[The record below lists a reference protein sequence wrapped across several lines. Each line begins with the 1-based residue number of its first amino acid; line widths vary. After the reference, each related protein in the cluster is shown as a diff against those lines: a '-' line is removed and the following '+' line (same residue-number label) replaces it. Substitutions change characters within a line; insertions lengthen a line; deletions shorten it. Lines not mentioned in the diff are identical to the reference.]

1 MTKRLLT
8 LLMALLLLAGCV
20 PAQAEEAAG
29 PVVTLLDGAGQAV
42 GQGVLLEAGQ
52 EVLVPASLA
61 ETAGLQVQ
69 AGEATIPVSGVEAS
83 GELAAVLRLEAQTR
97 DPLPLAAEDPAV
109 FSRVEAV
116 SAQGETSACTVLTQ
130 VSLADGWGFTFRDE
144 AGTAQPG
151 SALINDAGE
160 LAGLVLGAWADM
172 PNAKVAL
179 GARAIAT
186 LGEEPAGDAP
196 APLPAKEEPAA
207 PVEKQDEPAAPGEKQ
222 DEPAAPGEKPEKPAG
237 SGKEKEDPA
246 APKAEEEAPAP
257 AKSTVFLE
265 DISLTMRGADELE
278 VDWAGSEVMDLSEDS
293 AFVVYYGDMDS
304 PYTWWEEA
312 SGEETSLVVN
322 VIPGQT
328 YAVWVQHG
336 HGTVDTSINMSEEE
350 IYACVAFME
359 VPEAKVFNK
368 YGYQQDEIYFCL
380 TTEDGNNAMPA
391 ALTFTPEELST
402 RGQELRL
409 NVTSTYR
416 VKRDTTANMGIAM
429 ITPSG
434 ECYDSWGEFL
444 FEADLDEDVW
454 YLALGT
460 LQDDYLQYNTT
471 WEPGVYTITV
481 YLDGARVTQ
490 AMFTVE

>member
-69 AGEATIPVSGVEAS
+69 AGEEVLSVLGVAAS
-83 GELAAVLRLEAQTR
+83 GASVTMLRLEEEAG

-109 FSRVEAV
+109 FSQVEAV
-116 SAQGETSACTVLTQ
+116 SDQWETASCTVLTR

-144 AGTAQPG
+144 TDTAQPG
-151 SALINDAGE
+151 GALLNGAGE
-160 LAGLVLGAWADM
+160 LAGLVLGTWADM

-179 GARAIAT
+179 GAEAIAALQGNT
-186 LGEEPAGDAP
+186 QTNVLNPLPEKEAP
-196 APLPAKEEPAA
+196 AAPENKQEEPAA
-207 PVEKQDEPAAPGEKQ
+207 PE
-222 DEPAAPGEKPEKPAG
+222 
-237 SGKEKEDPA
+237 GKHEDPTA
-246 APKAEEEAPAP
+246 SKPKKEEPLPA
-257 AKSTVFLE
+257 SGTVFLQN
-265 DISLTMRGADELE
+265 ISLTMRGADELE
-278 VDWAGSEVMDLSEDS
+278 VDWAGSEVTDLRDDS
-293 AFVVYYGDMDS
+293 VFAVYYGDMDS

-312 SGEETSLVVN
+312 SGEETSLIVN

-336 HGTVDTSINMSEEE
+336 HGEVDTTLNMSDEE
-350 IYACVAFME
+350 IFTCVAFID

-368 YGYQQDEIYFCL
+368 YGYVQDETYFCL
-380 TTEDGNNAMPA
+380 ATDDGKTLLPA
-391 ALTFTPEELST
+391 AGSFTSEALSR
-402 RGQELRL
+402 RGQELQL
-409 NVTSTYR
+409 NATSTYR
-416 VKRDTTANMGIAM
+416 VKRDTSANMGIAM
-429 ITPSG
+429 MTPSG
-434 ECYDSWGEFL
+434 DCYDFWGEFL

-454 YLALGT
+454 FISLSS

-471 WEPGVYTITV
+471 WEPGVYTVTV
-481 YLDGARVTQ
+481 YFDGARVTQ

>member
-8 LLMALLLLAGCV
+8 LLMALLLLAGMV
-20 PAQAEEAAG
+20 PAQAQEAAG

-83 GELAAVLRLEAQTR
+83 GELAAVLRLETQTR
-97 DPLPLAAEDPAV
+97 DPLPLAAADPAV
-109 FSRVEAV
+109 FSRVEAI

-130 VSLADGWGFTFRDE
+130 VSLSDGWGFTFRDE

-160 LAGLVLGAWADM
+160 LAGIVLGAWADM

-179 GARAIAT
+179 GAQAIAT
-186 LGEEPAGDAP
+186 LGEQPAGDAP
-196 APLPAKEEPAA
+196 APLPAKEEPAVSGEKPDA
-207 PVEKQDEPAAPGEKQ
+207 PAAPGDKPEEPASPEKKPEEPAAPEK
-222 DEPAAPGEKPEKPAG
+222 EPEKPA
-237 SGKEKEDPA
+237 
-246 APKAEEEAPAP
+246 APKPEADGPASP
-257 AKSTVFLE
+257 EGTVFLE

-278 VDWAGSEVMDLSEDS
+278 VDWAGSEVADLSEDS
-293 AFVVYYGDMDS
+293 VFVVYYGDMDS

-312 SGEETSLVVN
+312 SGEETSLTVN

-336 HGTVDTSINMSEEE
+336 HGKVDTSMNMSEEE
-350 IYACVAFME
+350 IYACVAIME
-359 VPEAKVFNK
+359 VPQPKVFNK
-368 YGYQQDEIYFCL
+368 YGYEQDEIYFCL
-380 TTEDGNNAMPA
+380 ATEDGKTLLPA
-391 ALTFTPEELST
+391 ADSFTPEALSS

-416 VKRDTTANMGIAM
+416 VKRDTTANMGISM

-444 FEADLDEDVW
+444 FEADLEEDVW

-471 WEPGVYTITV
+471 WEPGDYTITV

-490 AMFTVE
+490 AVFTVE

>member
-144 AGTAQPG
+144 TDTAQPG

-179 GARAIAT
+179 GAEAIAALQGNAQANVLT
-186 LGEEPAGDAP
+186 PLPEKEAP
-196 APLPAKEEPAA
+196 AAPENKQEEPAA
-207 PVEKQDEPAAPGEKQ
+207 SKPKKEEPLSA
-222 DEPAAPGEKPEKPAG
+222 
-237 SGKEKEDPA
+237 SG
-246 APKAEEEAPAP
+246 
-257 AKSTVFLE
+257 TVFLE
-265 DISLTMRGADELE
+265 NISLTMRGADELE
-278 VDWAGSEVMDLSEDS
+278 VDWAGSEVTDRRDDS
-293 AFVVYYGDMDS
+293 VFAVYYGSMDS

-312 SGEETSLVVN
+312 SGEETSLIVN

-336 HGTVDTSINMSEEE
+336 HGEVDTTLDMSDEE
-350 IYACVAFME
+350 ILTCVAFMD

-368 YGYQQDEIYFCL
+368 YGYVQDETYFCL
-380 TTEDGNNAMPA
+380 ATDDGKTLLPA
-391 ALTFTPEELST
+391 AGSFTSEALSR
-402 RGQELRL
+402 RGQELQL
-409 NVTSTYR
+409 NATSTYR
-416 VKRDTTANMGIAM
+416 VKRDTSANMGIAM
-429 ITPSG
+429 MTPSG
-434 ECYDSWGEFL
+434 ECYDFWGEFL

-454 YLALGT
+454 FISLSS
-460 LQDDYLQYNTT
+460 LQDDYLQYNTA
-471 WEPGVYTITV
+471 WEPGIYTVTV
-481 YLDGARVTQ
+481 YFDGARVTQ

>member
-144 AGTAQPG
+144 TDTAQPG

-179 GARAIAT
+179 GAEAIAA
-186 LGEEPAGDAP
+186 LQGNAQANVLNPLPEKEAP
-196 APLPAKEEPAA
+196 AAPENRQEEPAA
-207 PVEKQDEPAAPGEKQ
+207 PE
-222 DEPAAPGEKPEKPAG
+222 
-237 SGKEKEDPA
+237 GKHEDPTA
-246 APKAEEEAPAP
+246 SKPKKEEPLSA
-257 AKSTVFLE
+257 SGTVFLE
-265 DISLTMRGADELE
+265 NISLTMRGADELE
-278 VDWAGSEVMDLSEDS
+278 VDWASSEVADLRDDS
-293 AFVVYYGDMDS
+293 VFAVYYGDMDS

-312 SGEETSLVVN
+312 SGEETSLIVN

-336 HGTVDTSINMSEEE
+336 HGEVDTTLDMSDEE
-350 IYACVAFME
+350 IIACVAFMD

-391 ALTFTPEELST
+391 AFTFTSEELST

-416 VKRDTTANMGIAM
+416 VKRDTAANMGIAM

-454 YLALGT
+454 YLALGP

-471 WEPGVYTITV
+471 WEPGVYTVTV
-481 YLDGARVTQ
+481 YFDGARVTQ

>member
-109 FSRVEAV
+109 FARVEAV

-144 AGTAQPG
+144 ADTAQPG

-179 GARAIAT
+179 GAEAIAA
-186 LGEEPAGDAP
+186 LQGNAQANVLN
-196 APLPAKEEPAA
+196 PLPEKEAPTAPEGKHEDPTASKPKKEEPLSA
-207 PVEKQDEPAAPGEKQ
+207 
-222 DEPAAPGEKPEKPAG
+222 
-237 SGKEKEDPA
+237 SG
-246 APKAEEEAPAP
+246 
-257 AKSTVFLE
+257 TVFLE
-265 DISLTMRGADELE
+265 NISLTMRGADELE
-278 VDWAGSEVMDLSEDS
+278 VDWAGSEVTDRRDDS
-293 AFVVYYGDMDS
+293 VFAVYYGSMDS

-312 SGEETSLVVN
+312 SGEETSLIVN

-336 HGTVDTSINMSEEE
+336 HGEVDTALDMSDEE
-350 IYACVAFME
+350 ILTCVAFMD

-380 TTEDGNNAMPA
+380 ATDDGKTLLPA
-391 ALTFTPEELST
+391 AGSFTSEALST

-460 LQDDYLQYNTT
+460 LQDDYLQYNTA
-471 WEPGVYTITV
+471 WEPGVYTIMV

>member
-69 AGEATIPVSGVEAS
+69 AGEATIPVSGVETS

-109 FSRVEAV
+109 FARVEAV

-144 AGTAQPG
+144 ADTAQPG
-151 SALINDAGE
+151 GALINDAGE

-179 GARAIAT
+179 GAEAIAALQGNAQANVLNPLPEKEAPT
-186 LGEEPAGDAP
+186 ASKPKKEE
-196 APLPAKEEPAA
+196 PLPA
-207 PVEKQDEPAAPGEKQ
+207 
-222 DEPAAPGEKPEKPAG
+222 
-237 SGKEKEDPA
+237 SG
-246 APKAEEEAPAP
+246 
-257 AKSTVFLE
+257 TVFLE
-265 DISLTMRGADELE
+265 NISLTMRGADELE

-312 SGEETSLVVN
+312 SGEETSLIVN

-336 HGTVDTSINMSEEE
+336 HGEVDTTLNMSDEE
-350 IYACVAFME
+350 IIACVAFMD

-391 ALTFTPEELST
+391 AFTFTSEELST

-454 YLALGT
+454 YLALGP

-471 WEPGVYTITV
+471 WEPGIYTVTV
-481 YLDGARVTQ
+481 YFDGARVTQ

>member
-116 SAQGETSACTVLTQ
+116 SAQGETSECTVLTR
-130 VSLADGWGFTFRDE
+130 VSLEDGWGFTFQDE

-151 SALINDAGE
+151 GALLNDAGE
-160 LAGLVLGAWADM
+160 LAGLVLGSWAEM
-172 PNAKVAL
+172 PNTKVAL
-179 GARAIAT
+179 GAEAIAA
-186 LGEEPAGDAP
+186 LQGNAQANVLNPLPEKEAP
-196 APLPAKEEPAA
+196 AAPEGKHEDPTASKPKKEEPLSA
-207 PVEKQDEPAAPGEKQ
+207 
-222 DEPAAPGEKPEKPAG
+222 
-237 SGKEKEDPA
+237 SG
-246 APKAEEEAPAP
+246 
-257 AKSTVFLE
+257 TVFLE
-265 DISLTMRGADELE
+265 NISLTMRGADELE
-278 VDWAGSEVMDLSEDS
+278 VDWASSEINDLRKDS
-293 AFVVYYGDMDS
+293 VFAVYYGDLDC
-304 PYTWWEEA
+304 PYSWWEEA
-312 SGEETSLVVN
+312 SGEETSLIVN

-336 HGTVDTSINMSEEE
+336 HGEVDTTLDMSDEE
-350 IYACVAFME
+350 ILTCVAFMD

-368 YGYQQDEIYFCL
+368 YGYVQDETYFCL
-380 TTEDGNNAMPA
+380 ATDDGKTLLPA
-391 ALTFTPEELST
+391 AGSFTSEALSR
-402 RGQELRL
+402 RGQELQL
-409 NVTSTYR
+409 NATSTYR

-429 ITPSG
+429 VTPSG

-454 YLALGT
+454 YLALGP

-471 WEPGVYTITV
+471 WEPGVYTVTV
-481 YLDGARVTQ
+481 YFDGARVTQ

>member
-83 GELAAVLRLEAQTR
+83 GELAAVLRL
-97 DPLPLAAEDPAV
+97 AAEDPAV

-144 AGTAQPG
+144 TGTAQPG
-151 SALINDAGE
+151 GALINDAGE

-179 GARAIAT
+179 GAEAIAA
-186 LGEEPAGDAP
+186 LQGNAQANVLNPLPEKEAPAAPENKQEEPTASKP
-196 APLPAKEEPAA
+196 KKEEPLSA
-207 PVEKQDEPAAPGEKQ
+207 
-222 DEPAAPGEKPEKPAG
+222 
-237 SGKEKEDPA
+237 SG
-246 APKAEEEAPAP
+246 
-257 AKSTVFLE
+257 TVFLE
-265 DISLTMRGADELE
+265 NISLTMRGADELE
-278 VDWAGSEVMDLSEDS
+278 VDWAGSEVADLRDDS
-293 AFVVYYGDMDS
+293 VFAVYYGDMDS

-312 SGEETSLVVN
+312 SGEETSLIVN
-322 VIPGQT
+322 VVPGQT

-336 HGTVDTSINMSEEE
+336 HGEVDTTLNMSDEE
-350 IYACVAFME
+350 IIACVAFMD

-391 ALTFTPEELST
+391 AFTFTSEELST

-416 VKRDTTANMGIAM
+416 VKRDTAANMGIAM

-444 FEADLDEDVW
+444 FEADQDEDVW
-454 YLALGT
+454 YLALGP

-471 WEPGVYTITV
+471 WEPGVYTVTV
-481 YLDGARVTQ
+481 YFDGARVTQ

>member
-8 LLMALLLLAGCV
+8 LSMALMLLAGCV
-20 PAQAEEAAG
+20 HAQAEEAAG

-52 EVLVPASLA
+52 EVLVYASLA

-83 GELAAVLRLEAQTR
+83 GELAAVLRLEAQTL

-144 AGTAQPG
+144 TDTAQPG
-151 SALINDAGE
+151 GALLNGSGE

-179 GARAIAT
+179 GAEAIAA
-186 LGEEPAGDAP
+186 LQGNAQANVLNPLPEKEAPAAPENKQEEPTASKP
-196 APLPAKEEPAA
+196 KKEEPLSA
-207 PVEKQDEPAAPGEKQ
+207 
-222 DEPAAPGEKPEKPAG
+222 
-237 SGKEKEDPA
+237 SG
-246 APKAEEEAPAP
+246 
-257 AKSTVFLE
+257 TVFLE
-265 DISLTMRGADELE
+265 NISLTMRGADELE
-278 VDWAGSEVMDLSEDS
+278 VDWASSEVADLRGDS
-293 AFVVYYGDMDS
+293 VFAVYYGDMDS

-312 SGEETSLVVN
+312 SGEETSLIVN

-336 HGTVDTSINMSEEE
+336 HGEVDTTLNMSDEE
-350 IYACVAFME
+350 IIACVAFMD

-391 ALTFTPEELST
+391 AFTFTSEELST

-429 ITPSG
+429 ITPPG
-434 ECYDSWGEFL
+434 ECYDYWGEFL
-444 FEADLDEDVW
+444 FEADLP
-454 YLALGT
+454 AK
-460 LQDDYLQYNTT
+460 QN
-471 WEPGVYTITV
+471 
-481 YLDGARVTQ
+481 
-490 AMFTVE
+490 MFEKI

>member
-52 EVLVPASLA
+52 EVLVSASLA

-144 AGTAQPG
+144 TDTAQPG
-151 SALINDAGE
+151 GALLNGAGE
-160 LAGLVLGAWADM
+160 LAGLVLGTWADM

-179 GARAIAT
+179 GAEAIAA
-186 LGEEPAGDAP
+186 LQGNAQANVLNPLPEKEAPAAPENKQEEPTASKP
-196 APLPAKEEPAA
+196 KKEEPLSA
-207 PVEKQDEPAAPGEKQ
+207 
-222 DEPAAPGEKPEKPAG
+222 
-237 SGKEKEDPA
+237 SG
-246 APKAEEEAPAP
+246 
-257 AKSTVFLE
+257 TVFLE
-265 DISLTMRGADELE
+265 NISLTMRGADELE
-278 VDWAGSEVMDLSEDS
+278 VDWAGSEVADLRDDS
-293 AFVVYYGDMDS
+293 VFAVYYGDMDS

-312 SGEETSLVVN
+312 SGEETSLIVN

-336 HGTVDTSINMSEEE
+336 HGEVDTTLNMSDEE
-350 IYACVAFME
+350 IFTCVAFTD

-368 YGYQQDEIYFCL
+368 YGYVQDETYFCL
-380 TTEDGNNAMPA
+380 ATDDGKTLLPA
-391 ALTFTPEELST
+391 AGSFTSEALSR
-402 RGQELRL
+402 RGQELQL
-409 NVTSTYR
+409 NATSTYR
-416 VKRDTTANMGIAM
+416 VKRDTSANMGIAM
-429 ITPSG
+429 MTPSG
-434 ECYDSWGEFL
+434 ECYDFWGEFL
-444 FEADLDEDVW
+444 FEADLEEDVW
-454 YLALGT
+454 FISLSS
-460 LQDDYLQYNTT
+460 LQDDYLQYNTA
-471 WEPGVYTITV
+471 WEPGIYTVTV
-481 YLDGARVTQ
+481 YFDGARVTQ

>member
-52 EVLVPASLA
+52 EVLVSASLA

-116 SAQGETSACTVLTQ
+116 SAQGETSTCTVLTQ

-151 SALINDAGE
+151 GALINDAGE

-179 GARAIAT
+179 GAEAIAA
-186 LGEEPAGDAP
+186 LQGNAQANVLN
-196 APLPAKEEPAA
+196 PLPEKEAPAA
-207 PVEKQDEPAAPGEKQ
+207 PENKQEEPTAS
-222 DEPAAPGEKPEKPAG
+222 KPKKEESLSA
-237 SGKEKEDPA
+237 SG
-246 APKAEEEAPAP
+246 
-257 AKSTVFLE
+257 TVFLE
-265 DISLTMRGADELE
+265 NISLTMRGADELE
-278 VDWAGSEVMDLSEDS
+278 VDWAGSEVTDRRDDS
-293 AFVVYYGDMDS
+293 VFAVYYGSMDS

-312 SGEETSLVVN
+312 SGEETSLIVN

-336 HGTVDTSINMSEEE
+336 HGEVDTTLDMSDEE
-350 IYACVAFME
+350 ILTCVAFMD

-380 TTEDGNNAMPA
+380 ATDDGKTLLPA
-391 ALTFTPEELST
+391 AGSFTSEALST

-429 ITPSG
+429 MTPSG

-471 WEPGVYTITV
+471 WEPGVYTIMV

>member
-144 AGTAQPG
+144 TDTAQPG

-179 GARAIAT
+179 GAEAIAA
-186 LGEEPAGDAP
+186 LQGNAQANVLNPLPEKEAP
-196 APLPAKEEPAA
+196 AAPEGKHEDSTASKPKKEEPLSA
-207 PVEKQDEPAAPGEKQ
+207 
-222 DEPAAPGEKPEKPAG
+222 
-237 SGKEKEDPA
+237 SG
-246 APKAEEEAPAP
+246 
-257 AKSTVFLE
+257 TVFLE
-265 DISLTMRGADELE
+265 NISLTMRGADELE
-278 VDWAGSEVMDLSEDS
+278 VDWAGSEVTDRRDDS
-293 AFVVYYGDMDS
+293 VFAVYYGSMDS

-312 SGEETSLVVN
+312 SGEATSLIVN

-336 HGTVDTSINMSEEE
+336 HGEVDTTLDMSDEE
-350 IYACVAFME
+350 ILTCVAFMD

-368 YGYQQDEIYFCL
+368 YGYVQDETYFCL
-380 TTEDGNNAMPA
+380 ATDDGKTLLPA
-391 ALTFTPEELST
+391 AGSFTSEALSR
-402 RGQELRL
+402 RGQELQL
-409 NVTSTYR
+409 NATSTYR
-416 VKRDTTANMGIAM
+416 VKRDTSANMGIAM
-429 ITPSG
+429 MTPSG
-434 ECYDSWGEFL
+434 DCYDFWGEFL

-454 YLALGT
+454 FISLSS
-460 LQDDYLQYNTT
+460 LQDDYLQYNTA
-471 WEPGVYTITV
+471 WEPGIYTVTV
-481 YLDGARVTQ
+481 YFDGARVTQ

>member
-52 EVLVPASLA
+52 EVLVSASLA

-69 AGEATIPVSGVEAS
+69 TGEATIPVSGVEAS

-144 AGTAQPG
+144 TDTAQPG
-151 SALINDAGE
+151 GALINDAGE

-179 GARAIAT
+179 GAEAIAA
-186 LGEEPAGDAP
+186 LQGNAQANVLN
-196 APLPAKEEPAA
+196 PLPEKEAPAA
-207 PVEKQDEPAAPGEKQ
+207 PENKQEEPLSA
-222 DEPAAPGEKPEKPAG
+222 
-237 SGKEKEDPA
+237 SG
-246 APKAEEEAPAP
+246 
-257 AKSTVFLE
+257 TVLLE
-265 DISLTMRGADELE
+265 NISLTMRGADELE
-278 VDWAGSEVMDLSEDS
+278 VDWAGSEVMDLRDDS
-293 AFVVYYGDMDS
+293 VFAVYYGDMDS

-312 SGEETSLVVN
+312 SGEETSLIVN

-336 HGTVDTSINMSEEE
+336 HGEVDTTLNMSDEE
-350 IYACVAFME
+350 ILTCVAFMD

-368 YGYQQDEIYFCL
+368 YGYVQDETYFCL
-380 TTEDGNNAMPA
+380 ATDDGKTLLPA
-391 ALTFTPEELST
+391 AGSFTSEALSR
-402 RGQELRL
+402 RGQELQL
-409 NVTSTYR
+409 NATSTYR
-416 VKRDTTANMGIAM
+416 VKRDTSANMGIAM
-429 ITPSG
+429 MTPSG
-434 ECYDSWGEFL
+434 ECYDFWGEFL

-454 YLALGT
+454 FISLSS
-460 LQDDYLQYNTT
+460 LQDDYLQYNTA
-471 WEPGVYTITV
+471 WEPGVYTVTV
-481 YLDGARVTQ
+481 YFDGARVTQ

>member
-69 AGEATIPVSGVEAS
+69 TGEATIPVSGVEAS

-151 SALINDAGE
+151 GALINDAGE

-179 GARAIAT
+179 GAEAIAA
-186 LGEEPAGDAP
+186 LQGNAQANVLNPLPEKEAP
-196 APLPAKEEPAA
+196 AAPEGKHEDPTASKPKKEEPLSA
-207 PVEKQDEPAAPGEKQ
+207 
-222 DEPAAPGEKPEKPAG
+222 
-237 SGKEKEDPA
+237 SG
-246 APKAEEEAPAP
+246 
-257 AKSTVFLE
+257 TVFLE
-265 DISLTMRGADELE
+265 NISLTMRGADELE
-278 VDWAGSEVMDLSEDS
+278 VDWAGSEVTDRRDDS
-293 AFVVYYGDMDS
+293 VFAVYYGSMDS

-312 SGEETSLVVN
+312 SGEETSLIVN

-336 HGTVDTSINMSEEE
+336 HGEVDTTLDMSDEE
-350 IYACVAFME
+350 ILTCVAFMD

-380 TTEDGNNAMPA
+380 ATDDGKTLLPA
-391 ALTFTPEELST
+391 AGSFTSEALST

-471 WEPGVYTITV
+471 WEPGVYTIMV

>member
-69 AGEATIPVSGVEAS
+69 AGEEVLSVLGVAAS
-83 GELAAVLRLEAQTR
+83 GASVTMLRLEEEAG

-109 FSRVEAV
+109 FSQVEAV
-116 SAQGETSACTVLTQ
+116 SDQWETASCTVLTR

-144 AGTAQPG
+144 TDTAQPG
-151 SALINDAGE
+151 GALLNGAGE
-160 LAGLVLGAWADM
+160 LAGLVLGTWADM

-179 GARAIAT
+179 GAEAIAALQGNT
-186 LGEEPAGDAP
+186 QTNVLNPLPEKEAP
-196 APLPAKEEPAA
+196 ATPEDRQEEPAA
-207 PVEKQDEPAAPGEKQ
+207 PE
-222 DEPAAPGEKPEKPAG
+222 
-237 SGKEKEDPA
+237 GKHEDPTA
-246 APKAEEEAPAP
+246 FKPKKEEPLPA
-257 AKSTVFLE
+257 SGTVFLQN
-265 DISLTMRGADELE
+265 ISLTMRGADELE
-278 VDWAGSEVMDLSEDS
+278 VDWAGSEVTDLRDDS
-293 AFVVYYGDMDS
+293 VFAVYYGDMDS

-312 SGEETSLVVN
+312 SGEETSLIVN

-336 HGTVDTSINMSEEE
+336 HGEVDTTLNMSDEE
-350 IYACVAFME
+350 IFTCVAFID

-368 YGYQQDEIYFCL
+368 YGYVQDETYFCL
-380 TTEDGNNAMPA
+380 ATDDGKTLLPA
-391 ALTFTPEELST
+391 AGSFTSEALSR
-402 RGQELRL
+402 RGQELQL
-409 NVTSTYR
+409 NATSTYR
-416 VKRDTTANMGIAM
+416 VKRDTSANMGIAM
-429 ITPSG
+429 MTPSG
-434 ECYDSWGEFL
+434 ECYDFWGEFL

-454 YLALGT
+454 FISLSS
-460 LQDDYLQYNTT
+460 LQDDYLQYNAS
-471 WEPGVYTITV
+471 WEPGIYTVTV
-481 YLDGARVTQ
+481 YFDGARVTQ

>member
-144 AGTAQPG
+144 ADTAQPG
-151 SALINDAGE
+151 GALINDAGE

-179 GARAIAT
+179 GAEAIAA
-186 LGEEPAGDAP
+186 LQGNAQANVLN
-196 APLPAKEEPAA
+196 PLPEKEAPAA
-207 PVEKQDEPAAPGEKQ
+207 PENKQEEPTASKPKRKSPFP
-222 DEPAAPGEKPEKPAG
+222 PAVRC
-237 SGKEKEDPA
+237 SWR
-246 APKAEEEAPAP
+246 
-257 AKSTVFLE
+257 T
-265 DISLTMRGADELE
+265 
-278 VDWAGSEVMDLSEDS
+278 
-293 AFVVYYGDMDS
+293 S
-304 PYTWWEEA
+304 P
-312 SGEETSLVVN
+312 
-322 VIPGQT
+322 
-328 YAVWVQHG
+328 
-336 HGTVDTSINMSEEE
+336 
-350 IYACVAFME
+350 
-359 VPEAKVFNK
+359 
-368 YGYQQDEIYFCL
+368 
-380 TTEDGNNAMPA
+380 
-391 ALTFTPEELST
+391 
-402 RGQELRL
+402 
-409 NVTSTYR
+409 
-416 VKRDTTANMGIAM
+416 
-429 ITPSG
+429 
-434 ECYDSWGEFL
+434 
-444 FEADLDEDVW
+444 
-454 YLALGT
+454 
-460 LQDDYLQYNTT
+460 
-471 WEPGVYTITV
+471 
-481 YLDGARVTQ
+481 
-490 AMFTVE
+490 

>member
-144 AGTAQPG
+144 ADTAQPG

-179 GARAIAT
+179 GAEAIAALQGNT
-186 LGEEPAGDAP
+186 QTNVLNPLPEKEAP
-196 APLPAKEEPAA
+196 AAPEGKHEDPTASKPQKEEPLS
-207 PVEKQDEPAAPGEKQ
+207 V
-222 DEPAAPGEKPEKPAG
+222 
-237 SGKEKEDPA
+237 SG
-246 APKAEEEAPAP
+246 
-257 AKSTVFLE
+257 TVFLE
-265 DISLTMRGADELE
+265 NISLTMRGADELE
-278 VDWAGSEVMDLSEDS
+278 VDWAGSEVTDRRDDS
-293 AFVVYYGDMDS
+293 VFAVYYGSMDS

-312 SGEETSLVVN
+312 SGEETSLIVN

-336 HGTVDTSINMSEEE
+336 HGEVDTTLDMSDEE
-350 IYACVAFME
+350 ILTCVAFMD

-391 ALTFTPEELST
+391 AFTFTSEELST

-460 LQDDYLQYNTT
+460 LQDDYLQYNPT
-471 WEPGVYTITV
+471 WEPGVYTV
-481 YLDGARVTQ
+481 SLYFDGALAAQ
-490 AMFTVE
+490 LPFTVQ

>member
-8 LLMALLLLAGCV
+8 LLMALMLLAGCV
-20 PAQAEEAAG
+20 PAHAEEAAG

-144 AGTAQPG
+144 ADTAQPG
-151 SALINDAGE
+151 GALINDAGE

-179 GARAIAT
+179 GAEAIAA
-186 LGEEPAGDAP
+186 LQGNAQANVLNPLPEKEAPAAPENKQEEPTASKP
-196 APLPAKEEPAA
+196 KKEEPLSA
-207 PVEKQDEPAAPGEKQ
+207 
-222 DEPAAPGEKPEKPAG
+222 
-237 SGKEKEDPA
+237 SG
-246 APKAEEEAPAP
+246 
-257 AKSTVFLE
+257 TVFLE
-265 DISLTMRGADELE
+265 NISLTMRGADELE
-278 VDWAGSEVMDLSEDS
+278 VDWAGSEVADLRDDS
-293 AFVVYYGDMDS
+293 VFAVYYGDMDS

-312 SGEETSLVVN
+312 SGEETSLIVN

-336 HGTVDTSINMSEEE
+336 HGEVDTTLNMSDEE
-350 IYACVAFME
+350 IIACVAFMD

-391 ALTFTPEELST
+391 AFTFTSEELST

-454 YLALGT
+454 YLALGP

-471 WEPGVYTITV
+471 WEPGVYTVTV
-481 YLDGARVTQ
+481 YFDGARVTQ

>member
-20 PAQAEEAAG
+20 QAQAEEAAG

-144 AGTAQPG
+144 ADTAQPG

-179 GARAIAT
+179 GAEAIAA
-186 LGEEPAGDAP
+186 LQGNAQANVLNPLPEKEAP
-196 APLPAKEEPAA
+196 AAPEGKHEDPTASKPKKEEPLSA
-207 PVEKQDEPAAPGEKQ
+207 
-222 DEPAAPGEKPEKPAG
+222 
-237 SGKEKEDPA
+237 SG
-246 APKAEEEAPAP
+246 
-257 AKSTVFLE
+257 TVFLE
-265 DISLTMRGADELE
+265 NISLTMRGADELE
-278 VDWAGSEVMDLSEDS
+278 VDWAGSEVTDRRDDS
-293 AFVVYYGDMDS
+293 VFAVYYGSMDS

-312 SGEETSLVVN
+312 SGEETSLIVN

-336 HGTVDTSINMSEEE
+336 HGEVDTTLDMSDEE
-350 IYACVAFME
+350 IFTCVAFID

-368 YGYQQDEIYFCL
+368 YGYVQDETYFCL
-380 TTEDGNNAMPA
+380 ATDDGKTLLPA
-391 ALTFTPEELST
+391 AGSFTSEALSR
-402 RGQELRL
+402 RGQELQL
-409 NVTSTYR
+409 NATSTYR
-416 VKRDTTANMGIAM
+416 VKRDTSANMGIAM
-429 ITPSG
+429 MTPSG
-434 ECYDSWGEFL
+434 DCYDFWGEFL

-454 YLALGT
+454 FISLSS
-460 LQDDYLQYNTT
+460 LQDDYLQYNTA
-471 WEPGVYTITV
+471 WEPGVYTVTV
-481 YLDGARVTQ
+481 YFDGARVTQ

>member
-1 MTKRLLT
+1 MKKRLLT

-52 EVLVPASLA
+52 EVLVSASLA

-69 AGEATIPVSGVEAS
+69 AGKEVLSVLGVAAS
-83 GELAAVLRLEAQTR
+83 GASVTMLRLEEEAG

-144 AGTAQPG
+144 TDTAQPG
-151 SALINDAGE
+151 GALLNGAGE
-160 LAGLVLGAWADM
+160 LAGLVLGTWADM

-179 GARAIAT
+179 GAEAIAALQGNT
-186 LGEEPAGDAP
+186 QTNVLNPLPEKEAP
-196 APLPAKEEPAA
+196 ATSENKQEEPAA
-207 PVEKQDEPAAPGEKQ
+207 PE
-222 DEPAAPGEKPEKPAG
+222 
-237 SGKEKEDPA
+237 GKHEDPSA
-246 APKAEEEAPAP
+246 FKPKKEEPLPA
-257 AKSTVFLE
+257 SGTVFLQN
-265 DISLTMRGADELE
+265 ISLTMRGADELE
-278 VDWAGSEVMDLSEDS
+278 VDWAGSEVTDLRDDS
-293 AFVVYYGDMDS
+293 VFAVYYGDMDS

-312 SGEETSLVVN
+312 SGEETSLIVN

-336 HGTVDTSINMSEEE
+336 HGEVDTTLNMSDEE
-350 IYACVAFME
+350 IFTCVAFID

-368 YGYQQDEIYFCL
+368 YGYVQDETYFCL
-380 TTEDGNNAMPA
+380 ATDDGKTLLPA
-391 ALTFTPEELST
+391 AGSFTSEALSR
-402 RGQELRL
+402 RGQELQL
-409 NVTSTYR
+409 NATSTYR
-416 VKRDTTANMGIAM
+416 VKRDTSANMGIAM
-429 ITPSG
+429 MTPSG
-434 ECYDSWGEFL
+434 ECYDFWGEFL

-454 YLALGT
+454 FISLSS
-460 LQDDYLQYNTT
+460 LQDDYLQYNTA
-471 WEPGVYTITV
+471 WEPGVYTVTV
-481 YLDGARVTQ
+481 YFDGARVTQ

>member
-52 EVLVPASLA
+52 EVLVSASLA
-61 ETAGLQVQ
+61 ETAGLHVQ

-144 AGTAQPG
+144 TDTAQPG
-151 SALINDAGE
+151 GALINDAGE

-179 GARAIAT
+179 GAEAIAA
-186 LGEEPAGDAP
+186 LQGNAQANVLNPLPEKEAP
-196 APLPAKEEPAA
+196 ATPENKQEEPAA
-207 PVEKQDEPAAPGEKQ
+207 PENKQEEPTASKPKKE
-222 DEPAAPGEKPEKPAG
+222 EPLSA
-237 SGKEKEDPA
+237 SG
-246 APKAEEEAPAP
+246 
-257 AKSTVFLE
+257 TVFLE
-265 DISLTMRGADELE
+265 NISLTMRGADELE

-312 SGEETSLVVN
+312 SGEETSLIVN
-322 VIPGQT
+322 VIPGHT

-336 HGTVDTSINMSEEE
+336 HGEVDTTLNMSDEE
-350 IYACVAFME
+350 IIACVAFMD

-391 ALTFTPEELST
+391 AFTFTSEELST

-416 VKRDTTANMGIAM
+416 VKRDTSANMGIAM

-454 YLALGT
+454 YLALGP
-460 LQDDYLQYNTT
+460 LQDDYLQYNTA
-471 WEPGVYTITV
+471 WEPGVYTVTV
-481 YLDGARVTQ
+481 YFDGARVTQ

>member
-61 ETAGLQVQ
+61 EVAGLQVQ
-69 AGEATIPVSGVEAS
+69 AGEEVLSVLGVSAS
-83 GELAAVLRLEAQTR
+83 GASVTMLRLEEEAG

-109 FSRVEAV
+109 FSQVEAV
-116 SAQGETSACTVLTQ
+116 SDQWETASCTVLTR

-144 AGTAQPG
+144 TDTAQPG
-151 SALINDAGE
+151 GALLNGAGE
-160 LAGLVLGAWADM
+160 LAGLVLGTWADM

-179 GARAIAT
+179 GAEAIAALQGNT
-186 LGEEPAGDAP
+186 QTNVLNPLPEKEAP
-196 APLPAKEEPAA
+196 ATPEDRQEEPAA
-207 PVEKQDEPAAPGEKQ
+207 PE
-222 DEPAAPGEKPEKPAG
+222 
-237 SGKEKEDPA
+237 GKHEDPTA
-246 APKAEEEAPAP
+246 SKPKKEEPLPA
-257 AKSTVFLE
+257 SGTVFLE
-265 DISLTMRGADELE
+265 NISLTMRGADELE
-278 VDWAGSEVMDLSEDS
+278 VDWAGSEVTDLRDDS
-293 AFVVYYGDMDS
+293 VFAVYYGDMDS

-312 SGEETSLVVN
+312 SGEETSLIVN

-336 HGTVDTSINMSEEE
+336 HGEVDTTLNMSDEE
-350 IYACVAFME
+350 IFTCVAFID

-368 YGYQQDEIYFCL
+368 YGYVQDETYFCL
-380 TTEDGNNAMPA
+380 ATDDGKTLLPA
-391 ALTFTPEELST
+391 AGSFTSEALSR
-402 RGQELRL
+402 RGQELQL
-409 NVTSTYR
+409 NATSTYR

-429 ITPSG
+429 MTPSG
-434 ECYDSWGEFL
+434 ECYDFWGEFL

-454 YLALGT
+454 FISLSS
-460 LQDDYLQYNTT
+460 LQDDYLQYNAS
-471 WEPGVYTITV
+471 WEPGVYTVTV
-481 YLDGARVTQ
+481 YFDGARVTQ

>member
-52 EVLVPASLA
+52 EVLVSASLT

-69 AGEATIPVSGVEAS
+69 AGEEVLSVLGVSAS
-83 GELAAVLRLEAQTR
+83 GASVTMLRLEEEAG

-144 AGTAQPG
+144 TDTAQPG
-151 SALINDAGE
+151 GALINDAGE

-179 GARAIAT
+179 GAEAIAA
-186 LGEEPAGDAP
+186 LQGNAQANVLNPLPEKEAPAAPENKQEEPTASKP
-196 APLPAKEEPAA
+196 KKEEPLSA
-207 PVEKQDEPAAPGEKQ
+207 
-222 DEPAAPGEKPEKPAG
+222 
-237 SGKEKEDPA
+237 SG
-246 APKAEEEAPAP
+246 
-257 AKSTVFLE
+257 TVFLE
-265 DISLTMRGADELE
+265 NISLTMRGADKLE
-278 VDWAGSEVMDLSEDS
+278 VDWAGSEVADLREDS

-312 SGEETSLVVN
+312 SGEETSLIVN

-336 HGTVDTSINMSEEE
+336 HGEVDTTLNMSDEE
-350 IYACVAFME
+350 IIACVAFMD

-391 ALTFTPEELST
+391 AFTFTSEELST

-454 YLALGT
+454 YLALGP

-471 WEPGVYTITV
+471 WEPGVYTVTV
-481 YLDGARVTQ
+481 YFDGARVTQ

>member
-144 AGTAQPG
+144 ADTAQPG

-179 GARAIAT
+179 GAEAIAA
-186 LGEEPAGDAP
+186 LQGNAQANVLNPLPEKEAP
-196 APLPAKEEPAA
+196 AAPEGKHEDPTASKPKKEEPLSA
-207 PVEKQDEPAAPGEKQ
+207 
-222 DEPAAPGEKPEKPAG
+222 
-237 SGKEKEDPA
+237 SG
-246 APKAEEEAPAP
+246 
-257 AKSTVFLE
+257 TVFLE
-265 DISLTMRGADELE
+265 NISLTMRGADELE
-278 VDWAGSEVMDLSEDS
+278 VDWAGSEVTDRRDDS
-293 AFVVYYGDMDS
+293 VFAVYYGSMDS

-312 SGEETSLVVN
+312 SGEETSLIVN

-336 HGTVDTSINMSEEE
+336 HGEVDTTLDMSDEE
-350 IYACVAFME
+350 IFTCVAFID

-368 YGYQQDEIYFCL
+368 YGYVQDETYFCL
-380 TTEDGNNAMPA
+380 ATDDGKTLLPA
-391 ALTFTPEELST
+391 AGSFTSEALSR
-402 RGQELRL
+402 RGQELQL
-409 NVTSTYR
+409 NATSTYR
-416 VKRDTTANMGIAM
+416 VKRDTSANMGIAM
-429 ITPSG
+429 MTPSG
-434 ECYDSWGEFL
+434 DCYDFWGEFL

-454 YLALGT
+454 FISLSS
-460 LQDDYLQYNTT
+460 LQDDYLQYNTA
-471 WEPGVYTITV
+471 WEPGVYTVTV
-481 YLDGARVTQ
+481 YFDGARVTQ

>member
-69 AGEATIPVSGVEAS
+69 AGEEVLSVLGVSAS
-83 GELAAVLRLEAQTR
+83 GASVTMLRLEEEAG

-144 AGTAQPG
+144 ADTAQPG
-151 SALINDAGE
+151 GALINDAGE

-179 GARAIAT
+179 GAEAIAA
-186 LGEEPAGDAP
+186 LQGNAQANVLNPLPEKEAPAAPENKQEEPTASKP
-196 APLPAKEEPAA
+196 KKEEPLPA
-207 PVEKQDEPAAPGEKQ
+207 
-222 DEPAAPGEKPEKPAG
+222 
-237 SGKEKEDPA
+237 SG
-246 APKAEEEAPAP
+246 
-257 AKSTVFLE
+257 TVFLE
-265 DISLTMRGADELE
+265 NISLTMRGADELE
-278 VDWAGSEVMDLSEDS
+278 VDWAGSEVADLRDDS
-293 AFVVYYGDMDS
+293 AFVVYFGDMDS
-304 PYTWWEEA
+304 PYTWWAEA
-312 SGEETSLVVN
+312 SGEETSLIVN

-336 HGTVDTSINMSEEE
+336 HGEVDTTLDMSDEE
-350 IYACVAFME
+350 IIACVAFMD

-391 ALTFTPEELST
+391 AFTFTSEELST
-402 RGQELRL
+402 QGQELRL

-454 YLALGT
+454 YLALGP

-471 WEPGVYTITV
+471 WEPGVYTVTV
-481 YLDGARVTQ
+481 YFDGARVTQ

>member
-69 AGEATIPVSGVEAS
+69 AGEEVLSVLGVSAS
-83 GELAAVLRLEAQTR
+83 GASVTMLRLEEEAG

-144 AGTAQPG
+144 ADTAQPG
-151 SALINDAGE
+151 GALINDAGE

-179 GARAIAT
+179 GAEAIAA
-186 LGEEPAGDAP
+186 LQGNAQANVLNPLPEKEAPAAPENKQEEPTASKP
-196 APLPAKEEPAA
+196 KKEEPLPA
-207 PVEKQDEPAAPGEKQ
+207 
-222 DEPAAPGEKPEKPAG
+222 
-237 SGKEKEDPA
+237 SG
-246 APKAEEEAPAP
+246 
-257 AKSTVFLE
+257 TVFLE
-265 DISLTMRGADELE
+265 NISLTMRGADELE
-278 VDWAGSEVMDLSEDS
+278 VDWAGSEVADLRDDS
-293 AFVVYYGDMDS
+293 AFVVYFGDMDS
-304 PYTWWEEA
+304 PYTWWAEA
-312 SGEETSLVVN
+312 SGEETSLIVN

-336 HGTVDTSINMSEEE
+336 HGEVDTTLDMSDEE
-350 IYACVAFME
+350 IIACVAFMD

-391 ALTFTPEELST
+391 AFTFTSEELST

-454 YLALGT
+454 YLALGP

-471 WEPGVYTITV
+471 WEPGVYTVTV
-481 YLDGARVTQ
+481 YFDGARVTQ

>member
-69 AGEATIPVSGVEAS
+69 AGEEVLSVLGVAAS
-83 GELAAVLRLEAQTR
+83 GASVTMLRLEEEAG

-109 FSRVEAV
+109 FSQVEAV
-116 SAQGETSACTVLTQ
+116 SDQWETASCTVLTR

-144 AGTAQPG
+144 TDTAQPG
-151 SALINDAGE
+151 GALLNGAGE
-160 LAGLVLGAWADM
+160 LAGLVLGTWADM

-179 GARAIAT
+179 GAEAIAALQGNT
-186 LGEEPAGDAP
+186 QTNVLNPLPEKEAP
-196 APLPAKEEPAA
+196 ATPEDRQEEPAA
-207 PVEKQDEPAAPGEKQ
+207 PE
-222 DEPAAPGEKPEKPAG
+222 
-237 SGKEKEDPA
+237 GKHEDPTA
-246 APKAEEEAPAP
+246 FKPKKEEPLPA
-257 AKSTVFLE
+257 SGTVFLQN
-265 DISLTMRGADELE
+265 ISLTMRGADELE
-278 VDWAGSEVMDLSEDS
+278 VDWAGSEVTDLRDDS
-293 AFVVYYGDMDS
+293 VFAVYYGDMDS

-312 SGEETSLVVN
+312 SGEETSLIVN

-336 HGTVDTSINMSEEE
+336 HGEVDTTLNMSDEE
-350 IYACVAFME
+350 IFTCVAFID

-368 YGYQQDEIYFCL
+368 YGYVQDETYFCL
-380 TTEDGNNAMPA
+380 ATDDGKTLLPA
-391 ALTFTPEELST
+391 AGSFTSEALSR
-402 RGQELRL
+402 RGQELQL
-409 NVTSTYR
+409 NATSTYR
-416 VKRDTTANMGIAM
+416 VKRDTSANMGIAM
-429 ITPSG
+429 MTPSG
-434 ECYDSWGEFL
+434 DCYDFWGEFL

-454 YLALGT
+454 FISLSS
-460 LQDDYLQYNTT
+460 LQDDYLQYNTA
-471 WEPGVYTITV
+471 WEPGIYTVTV
-481 YLDGARVTQ
+481 YFDGARVTQ

>member
-29 PVVTLLDGAGQAV
+29 PVVILLDGAGQAV

-52 EVLVPASLA
+52 EVLVSASLA

-144 AGTAQPG
+144 TDTAQPG
-151 SALINDAGE
+151 GALINDAGE

-179 GARAIAT
+179 GAEAIAA
-186 LGEEPAGDAP
+186 LQGNAQANVLNPLPEKEAPAAPENKQEEPTASKP
-196 APLPAKEEPAA
+196 KKEEPLSA
-207 PVEKQDEPAAPGEKQ
+207 
-222 DEPAAPGEKPEKPAG
+222 
-237 SGKEKEDPA
+237 SG
-246 APKAEEEAPAP
+246 
-257 AKSTVFLE
+257 TVFLE
-265 DISLTMRGADELE
+265 NISLTMRGADELE
-278 VDWAGSEVMDLSEDS
+278 VDWAGSEVADLRDDS
-293 AFVVYYGDMDS
+293 VFAVYYGGMDS

-391 ALTFTPEELST
+391 AFTFTSEELST

-416 VKRDTTANMGIAM
+416 VKRDTAANMGIAM

-454 YLALGT
+454 YLALGP

-471 WEPGVYTITV
+471 WEPGVYTVTV
-481 YLDGARVTQ
+481 YFDGARVTQ

>member
-8 LLMALLLLAGCV
+8 LLMALMLLAGCV

-144 AGTAQPG
+144 TDTAQPG
-151 SALINDAGE
+151 GALINDAGE

-179 GARAIAT
+179 GAEAIAA
-186 LGEEPAGDAP
+186 LQGNAQANVLNPLPEKEAPAAPENKQEEPTASKP
-196 APLPAKEEPAA
+196 KKEEPLSA
-207 PVEKQDEPAAPGEKQ
+207 
-222 DEPAAPGEKPEKPAG
+222 
-237 SGKEKEDPA
+237 SG
-246 APKAEEEAPAP
+246 
-257 AKSTVFLE
+257 TVFLE
-265 DISLTMRGADELE
+265 NISLTMRGADELE
-278 VDWAGSEVMDLSEDS
+278 VDWAGSEVADLRDDS
-293 AFVVYYGDMDS
+293 VFAVYYGDMDS

-312 SGEETSLVVN
+312 SGEETSLIVN

-336 HGTVDTSINMSEEE
+336 HGEVDTTLDMSDEE
-350 IYACVAFME
+350 ILACVAFMD

-368 YGYQQDEIYFCL
+368 YGYVQDETYFCL
-380 TTEDGNNAMPA
+380 ATDDGKTLLPA
-391 ALTFTPEELST
+391 AGSFTSEALSR
-402 RGQELRL
+402 RGQELQL
-409 NVTSTYR
+409 NATSTYR
-416 VKRDTTANMGIAM
+416 VKRDTSANMGIAM
-429 ITPSG
+429 MTPSG
-434 ECYDSWGEFL
+434 DCYDFWGEFL

-454 YLALGT
+454 FISLSS
-460 LQDDYLQYNTT
+460 LQDDYLQYNTA
-471 WEPGVYTITV
+471 WEPGIYTVTV
-481 YLDGARVTQ
+481 YFDGARVTQ